1 MQTRGGPRSWL
12 RGMAGIVQRGVAV
25 LPLRAEVGVR
35 AVRQRAGFASAL
47 GRGPCVVVQLKW
59 GC

>member
-1 MQTRGGPRSWL
+1 
-12 RGMAGIVQRGVAV
+12 MAGIVQRGVAV
-25 LPLRAEVGVR
+25 VVRAEVGVR

>member
-1 MQTRGGPRSWL
+1 
-12 RGMAGIVQRGVAV
+12 MAGIVQRGVAV
-25 LPLRAEVGVR
+25 VVRAEVGVR

-47 GRGPCVVVQLKW
+47 GRGRCVVVQLKW

>member
-1 MQTRGGPRSWL
+1 
-12 RGMAGIVQRGVAV
+12 MAGIVQRGVAV

-47 GRGPCVVVQLKW
+47 GRGPRVVVQLKW